1 MKAIAITAPG
11 GPEVLRPIE
20 RPVPVPGPG
29 EVLIKVAAAGINR
42 PDVLQRSG
50 QYPPPAGAS
59 DLPGLEVAGEIVA
72 GDAEAG
78 GFAVGDQVCALVT
91 GGGYAEYCV
100 APAVQCLPIPKGLS
114 LVEAAGLPETY
125 FTVWSNVFQRGRL
138 SGQESLLVH
147 GGASGIGTTAIQLA
161 RALGHQVY
169 ATVGSDERVR
179 AVQALGA
186 TLGINYKTQDYAAV
200 VKEATGGR
208 GVDVILDMVAGDYIA
223 RNLTCLADDGRVVII
238 AVLGGVKA
246 NFDAGQ
252 VLRRRLTITGST
264 LRARP
269 VDFKA
274 GIAQALREQVWP
286 LLERGTV
293 KPIIH
298 ATLPLEKAADG
309 HALMESGDLI
319 GKVILTT

>member
-50 QYPPPAGAS
+50 HYPPPAGAS

-138 SGQESLLVH
+138 SGEETLLVH

-223 RNLTCLADDGRVVII
+223 RNLTCLADDGRIVII
-238 AVLGGVKA
+238 AVLGGIKA

-274 GIAQALREQVWP
+274 GIAQALREHVWP

-293 KPIIH
+293 KPVIH
-298 ATLPLEKAADG
+298 TTLPLEKAADG

-319 GKVILTT
+319 GKVILTN

>member
-50 QYPPPAGAS
+50 HYPPPAGAS

-100 APAVQCLPIPKGLS
+100 APALQCLPIPKGLS

-138 SGQESLLVH
+138 SGEETLLVH

-223 RNLTCLADDGRVVII
+223 RNLTCLADDGRIVII
-238 AVLGGVKA
+238 AVLGGIKA

-274 GIAQALREQVWP
+274 GIAQALREHVWP

-293 KPIIH
+293 KPVIH
-298 ATLPLEKAADG
+298 TTLPLEKAAEG

-319 GKVILTT
+319 GKVILTN

>member
-11 GPEVLRPIE
+11 GPEVLRPVE

-50 QYPPPAGAS
+50 HYPPPAGAS

-138 SGQESLLVH
+138 SGEETLLVH

-223 RNLTCLADDGRVVII
+223 RNLTCLADDGRIVII
-238 AVLGGVKA
+238 AVLGGIKA

-269 VDFKA
+269 VEFKA
-274 GIAQALREQVWP
+274 GIAQALREHVWP

-293 KPIIH
+293 KPVIH
-298 ATLPLEKAADG
+298 TTLPLEKAADG

-319 GKVILTT
+319 GKVILTN

>member
-50 QYPPPAGAS
+50 HYPPPAGAS

-100 APAVQCLPIPKGLS
+100 APAVQCLPTPKGLS

-138 SGQESLLVH
+138 SGEETLLVH

-223 RNLTCLADDGRVVII
+223 RNLTCLADDGRIVII
-238 AVLGGVKA
+238 AVLGGIKA

-269 VDFKA
+269 VEFKA
-274 GIAQALREQVWP
+274 GIAQALREHVWP

-293 KPIIH
+293 KPVIH
-298 ATLPLEKAADG
+298 TTLPLEKAADG

-319 GKVILTT
+319 GKVILTN

>member
-50 QYPPPAGAS
+50 HYPPPAGAS

-100 APAVQCLPIPKGLS
+100 APALQCLPIPKGLS
-114 LVEAAGLPETY
+114 LAEAAGLPETY

-138 SGQESLLVH
+138 SGEETLLVH

-223 RNLTCLADDGRVVII
+223 RNLTCLADDGRIVII
-238 AVLGGVKA
+238 AVLGGIKA

-274 GIAQALREQVWP
+274 GIAQALREHVWP

-293 KPIIH
+293 KPVIH
-298 ATLPLEKAADG
+298 TTLPLEKAAEG

-319 GKVILTT
+319 GKVILTN

>member
-50 QYPPPAGAS
+50 HYPPPAGAS

-100 APAVQCLPIPKGLS
+100 APALQCLPIPKGLS

-138 SGQESLLVH
+138 SGEETLLVH

-223 RNLTCLADDGRVVII
+223 RNLTCLADDGRIVII
-238 AVLGGVKA
+238 AVLGGIKA

-274 GIAQALREQVWP
+274 GIAQALREHVWP

-293 KPIIH
+293 KPVIH
-298 ATLPLEKAADG
+298 TTLPLEKAAEG

-319 GKVILTT
+319 GKVIVTN

>member
-50 QYPPPAGAS
+50 HYPPPAGAS

-100 APAVQCLPIPKGLS
+100 APALQCLPIPKGLS

-138 SGQESLLVH
+138 SGEETLLVH

-200 VKEATGGR
+200 VNEATGGR

-223 RNLTCLADDGRVVII
+223 RNLTCLADDGRIVII
-238 AVLGGVKA
+238 AVLGGIKA

-274 GIAQALREQVWP
+274 GIARALREHVWP

-293 KPIIH
+293 KPVIH
-298 ATLPLEKAADG
+298 TTLPLEKAAEG

-319 GKVILTT
+319 GKVILTN

>member
-50 QYPPPAGAS
+50 HYPPPAGAS

-138 SGQESLLVH
+138 SGEETLLVH

-169 ATVGSDERVR
+169 ATVGSAERVR

-223 RNLTCLADDGRVVII
+223 RNLTCLADDGRIVII
-238 AVLGGVKA
+238 AVLGGIKA

-269 VDFKA
+269 VEFKA
-274 GIAQALREQVWP
+274 GIAQALREHVWP

-293 KPIIH
+293 KPVIH
-298 ATLPLEKAADG
+298 TTLPLEKAADG

-319 GKVILTT
+319 GKVILTN

>member
-50 QYPPPAGAS
+50 HYPPPAGAS

-138 SGQESLLVH
+138 SGEETLLVH

-223 RNLTCLADDGRVVII
+223 RNLTCLADDGRIVII
-238 AVLGGVKA
+238 AVLGGIKA

-269 VDFKA
+269 VEFKA
-274 GIAQALREQVWP
+274 GIAQALREHVWP

-293 KPIIH
+293 KPVIH
-298 ATLPLEKAADG
+298 TTLPLEKAADG

-319 GKVILTT
+319 GKVILTN

>member
-50 QYPPPAGAS
+50 HYPPPAGAS
-59 DLPGLEVAGEIVA
+59 ELPGLEVAGEIVA

-138 SGQESLLVH
+138 SGEETLLVH

-269 VDFKA
+269 VEFKA
-274 GIAQALREQVWP
+274 GIAQALREHVWP

-293 KPIIH
+293 KPVIH
-298 ATLPLEKAADG
+298 TTLPLEKAADG

-319 GKVILTT
+319 GKVILTN